1 MLEEVQ
7 QQGSSSSPYSLFVFA
22 IKSPLT
28 RRKYQGRL
36 NLFFDYIGL
45 PQETIEKR
53 CDIFAKKAMDE
64 EEVNWP
70 LNQIVRFLCYQKE
83 RVERKEIVGA
93 TLHNYVKSI
102 KLFCEMSD
110 IHIHWK
116 RITRG
121 LPKGK
126 IAKTLKPDDSSSFFV
141 LIDLVAKICLM
152 NSLQKQI

>member
-1 MLEEVQ
+1 M
-7 QQGSSSSPYSLFVFA
+7 FA

-45 PQETIEKR
+45 PREETVEKR
-53 CDIFAKKAMDE
+53 CDIFVSRAKEQD
-64 EEVNWP
+64 VNWP
-70 LNQIVRFLCYQKE
+70 LNQIVRFLCHQKH
-83 RVERKEIVGA
+83 RVEKREIVGA

-110 IHIHWK
+110 IHINWK

-121 LPKGK
+121 LLKGK
-126 IAKTLKPDDSSSFFV
+126 SMQTIERRLLK
-141 LIDLVAKICLM
+141 K
-152 NSLQKQI
+152 